1 MVARVTSHIRRH
13 AIAWVALLLVALG
26 GTAAF
31 AASRVG
37 GDDLKRI
44 KLRGKTFNVPNES
57 ANVYTVRCKRKQRM
71 LSGDYELDI
80 SPFLLTQGKV
90 QVAGSSYL
98 ADPEGPFEYQVE
110 VANDSGEAVSINLV
124 AVCLKK

>member
-1 MVARVTSHIRRH
+1 MTGHVRRN
-13 AIAWVALLLVALG
+13 AIAWVAVLLFALG
-26 GTAAF
+26 GTTAF

-57 ANVYTVRCKRKQRM
+57 ANVYTVQCKKKQRM
-71 LSGDYELDI
+71 LSGDYELVI
-80 SPFLLTQGKV
+80 SPFVLTEGKV

-98 ADPEGPFEYQVE
+98 ADAEGPFEYQVE
-110 VANDSGEAVSINLV
+110 VANDSGDDVSIDLV